1 MWFGSRITDFVSLHR
16 PSLLFS
22 SSIRFKIKGKASTS
36 SLSFSKPKDSL
47 LYEDCSEFLP
57 WLQQKAG
64 VEISSF
70 LSVGTSTYGRSLFA
84 SRFIQAGDCILKVPY
99 SVQIAPDNIHPD
111 IGFFLSDD
119 VANVARL
126 ALVVLAEQKM
136 GQDSEWA
143 HYINSLPRI
152 GELHST
158 IFWSED
164 ELEMVRQSAI
174 YQETLAHKAFIEK
187 EFFKVI
193 PVLEQFPQKFEDTT
207 LESFMHAYALVGSRA
222 WGTSKGLSLI
232 PFADFLNHDG
242 VSETV
247 LLSDEGKQ
255 ISEAIAD
262 RDYDS
267 GDQVFIS
274 YGKFSNTTLL
284 LDFGFTLPCNIHD
297 QVEIWMCVPQ
307 HDPLHTMKV
316 ELLHQHFMPTIKEFD
331 SSQNSFII
339 REVRSARGKGRG
351 IPQSLRA
358 FARVLS
364 ATSLQEL
371 KDLATEAAQS
381 DGRLARCPLKDRNK
395 EIEAHRLLL
404 SEITLMIQ
412 EYDTSIKVNHT
423 LLIVS

>member
-1 MWFGSRITDFVSLHR
+1 MGFF
-16 PSLLFS
+16 PLFS
-22 SSIRFKIKGKASTS
+22 SLDS
-36 SLSFSKPKDSL
+36 SKDSL
-47 LYEDCSEFLP
+47 CLYEDCSEFLP

-64 VEISSF
+64 DEISSF

-99 SVQIAPDNIHPD
+99 SVQITPDNIHPD

-119 VANVARL
+119 VGNVVRL
-126 ALVVLAEQKM
+126 ALVVLAEQKI
-136 GQDSEWA
+136 GQDSGWA
-143 HYINSLPRI
+143 HYINSLPQI

-164 ELEMVRQSAI
+164 ELEMVRQSPI
-174 YQETLAHKAFIEK
+174 YQETLTHKAFIEK
-187 EFFKVI
+187 EFLKVI
-193 PVLEQFPQKFEDTT
+193 PALEQFLQKFEDTT

-274 YGKFSNTTLL
+274 YGKFSNATLL
-284 LDFGFTLPCNIHD
+284 LDFGFYP
-297 QVEIWMCVPQ
+297 
-307 HDPLHTMKV
+307 
-316 ELLHQHFMPTIKEFD
+316 
-331 SSQNSFII
+331 
-339 REVRSARGKGRG
+339 
-351 IPQSLRA
+351 SL
-358 FARVLS
+358 
-364 ATSLQEL
+364 
-371 KDLATEAAQS
+371 
-381 DGRLARCPLKDRNK
+381 
-395 EIEAHRLLL
+395 
-404 SEITLMIQ
+404 
-412 EYDTSIKVNHT
+412 
-423 LLIVS
+423 